1 MKEKKSNAQGGIM
14 RFGIIEREPEML
26 FDSFRNNLEKLV
38 RDNYNQGFR
47 PCCEIRENEKEYK
60 LKFMLPGMS
69 KEDINVELADNVL
82 TVKAE
87 FKKEESPE
95 DEVMH
100 ISEFTYGNYEKSIRF
115 EQEIDDEKSTSEYK
129 NGILHI
135 TLAKKQE
142 NKKDTVKK
150 ISVK

>member
-1 MKEKKSNAQGGIM
+1 M

-26 FDSFRNNLEKLV
+26 FDSFRNNLERLV
-38 RDNYNQGFR
+38 RDNYAQGFR
-47 PCCEIRENEKEYK
+47 PCCEIKENEKEYK
-60 LKFMLPGMS
+60 VKFMLPGMS
-69 KEDINVELADNVL
+69 KEDINVELSDNVL

-95 DEVMH
+95 DEVLH
-100 ISEFTYGNYEKSIRF
+100 VSEFTYGNYEKSIRF

-142 NKKDTVKK
+142 TKKDTVKK

>member
-1 MKEKKSNAQGGIM
+1 M

-26 FDSFRNNLEKLV
+26 FDSFRNNLERLV
-38 RDNYNQGFR
+38 RDNSSQGFR

-60 LKFMLPGMS
+60 LKFMLPGMN
-69 KEDINVELADNVL
+69 KEDINIELAENVL

-87 FKKEESPE
+87 FKKEEMQE
-95 DEVMH
+95 EEVLH

-135 TLAKKQE
+135 TLAKKRE
-142 NKKDTVKK
+142 NKKDIVKK
-150 ISVK
+150 ISIK

>member
-1 MKEKKSNAQGGIM
+1 M

-26 FDSFRNNLEKLV
+26 FDSFRNNLERLV
-38 RDNYNQGFR
+38 RDNYAQGFR
-47 PCCEIRENEKEYK
+47 PCCEIKENEKEYK
-60 LKFMLPGMS
+60 VKFMLPGMS

-95 DEVMH
+95 DEVLH

-129 NGILHI
+129 DGILHI

-142 NKKDTVKK
+142 NKNLTKRYKEKDLGPPFQENKPF
-150 ISVK
+150 S